1 MSGVIGIYSKNR
13 KDTSQIAYYGLY
25 ALQHRGQ
32 ASAGIAVNN
41 NGFIDYH
48 KGLGLLS
55 EVFSRD
61 IIERLIGNIAIG
73 HVKYAH
79 PKDRNLNIVEPL
91 AVGYKRGALA
101 LS

>member
-1 MSGVIGIYSKNR
+1 MSGIIGIYSKNR
-13 KDTSQIAYYGLY
+13 KDITQIAYYGLY

-48 KGLGLLS
+48 KGLGLVS
-55 EVFSRD
+55 EVFSKD
-61 IIERLIGNIAIG
+61 TIDRLMGNITIG

-79 PKDRNLNIVEPL
+79 SNDKSLNIVEPL
-91 AVGYKRGALA
+91 AVGYKKGA
-101 LS
+101 